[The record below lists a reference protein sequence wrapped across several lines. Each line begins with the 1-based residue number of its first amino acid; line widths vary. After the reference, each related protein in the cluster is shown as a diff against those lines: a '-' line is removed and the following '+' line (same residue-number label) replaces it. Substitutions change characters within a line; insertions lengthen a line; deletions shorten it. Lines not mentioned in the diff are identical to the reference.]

1 MRTLHKNDET
11 FHFSP
16 LVGFNNKFYFL
27 TVSYTSTGTMHCHF
41 LESCLVLAKVLFSL
55 RFCLRYIYTCIF
67 VDISNSVTL
76 FQGCHII
83 LYTDDILLISPSAL
97 TLEHILYIQIEL
109 NNIDMVLTLEHGP
122 RYDTTCACIRT
133 SLDGNNFI
141 GHRDSLFGFVV
152 QECVNIH

>member
-1 MRTLHKNDET
+1 MSFFRIMFGVSQGSVL
-11 FHFSP
+11 SP
-16 LVGFNNKFYFL
+16 I
-27 TVSYTSTGTMHCHF
+27 
-41 LESCLVLAKVLFSL
+41 LFAL
-55 RFCLRYIYTCIF
+55 YTCIF

-141 GHRDSLFGFVV
+141 CHRDSLFGFVV
-152 QECVNIH
+152 QECVNIHCIMLNVATVQSTQFLVK